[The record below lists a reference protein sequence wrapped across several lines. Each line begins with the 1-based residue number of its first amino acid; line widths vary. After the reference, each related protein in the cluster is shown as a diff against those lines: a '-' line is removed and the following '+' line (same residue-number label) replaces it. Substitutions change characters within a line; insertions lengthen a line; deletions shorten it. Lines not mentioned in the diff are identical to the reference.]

1 MAQKSKCFI
10 IYHCVSKGCGSGM
23 FYLLGTPRHQIHA
36 THTFGEVRF
45 PESSLQKG
53 LPHIPNT
60 PLKMHH
66 LVRQRSAEAADPPKK
81 NLVCVLVHMC
91 MLRYVCWGVHTFM
104 YVCVCVCTEINSVYL
119 SQYTSHLAFFFFYT
133 GFLTAPVAQLG
144 CPMNPRDPPGSYL
157 PSTGVMPRFL
167 HGY

>member
-10 IYHCVSKGCGSGM
+10 IYHYVSKGCGSGM

-66 LVRQRSAEAADPPKK
+66 LVRQRSAEAADPKK
-81 NLVCVLVHMC
+81 IFLVCVRMHMC
-91 MLRYVCWGVHTFM
+91 MLRYVCVGVCIRSCM
-104 YVCVCVCTEINSVYL
+104 CVYVCVYRDQLCL
-119 SQYTSHLAFFFFYT
+119 SFSIYFTPCFFFFT
-133 GFLTAPVAQLG
+133 QDFSLHQW
-144 CPMNPRDPPGSYL
+144 
-157 PSTGVMPRFL
+157 PSLAVP
-167 HGY
+167 

>member
-10 IYHCVSKGCGSGM
+10 IYHYVSKGCDSGM

-45 PESSLQKG
+45 PEPSLQKG

-66 LVRQRSAEAADPPKK
+66 LIRQRSAEADDPPK
-81 NLVCVLVHMC
+81 NLSCVCSRAHVHVEVC
-91 MLRYVCWGVHTFM
+91 VCWGVHTFM
-104 YVCVCVCTEINSVYL
+104 CACVCVCTEINSVYL
-119 SQYTSHLAFFFFYT
+119 SQYTSHLAFLYT
-133 GFLTAPVAQLG
+133 GFLTAPVVQLG

>member
-10 IYHCVSKGCGSGM
+10 IYHYFSKGCGSGM

-60 PLKMHH
+60 PLKMYH
-66 LVRQRSAEAADPPKK
+66 LVRQRSAEAADPK
-81 NLVCVLVHMC
+81 NLCVCSRAHVHVEVC
-91 MLRYVCWGVHTFM
+91 VCWGVHAFL
-104 YVCVCVCTEINSVYL
+104 YVCICVCVCVYIYRDQLYL
-119 SQYTSHLAFFFFYT
+119 SQYTSHLAFFWYRISHCTSGPAWLSSEPQGSFW
-133 GFLTAPVAQLG
+133 LL
-144 CPMNPRDPPGSYL
+144 PPQ
-157 PSTGVMPRFL
+157 
-167 HGY
+167 H